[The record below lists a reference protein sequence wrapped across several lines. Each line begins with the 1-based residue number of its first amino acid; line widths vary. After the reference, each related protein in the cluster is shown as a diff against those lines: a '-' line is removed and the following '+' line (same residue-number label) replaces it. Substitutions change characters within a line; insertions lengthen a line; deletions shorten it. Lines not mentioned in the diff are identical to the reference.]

1 MLYPAHSGTDVVVAL
16 ESNHCPPDPEETAE
30 AYCMGRLSDK
40 ADATAFEEHC
50 FVCPRCLA
58 VAEATKRYVRN
69 MQIAA
74 RRLRNENR
82 DLGQT
87 GRR

>member
-1 MLYPAHSGTDVVVAL
+1 VVAL
-16 ESNHCPPDPEETAE
+16 KANHCPPDPEETAE
-30 AYCMGRLSDK
+30 AYCMGTLSDK

-58 VAEATKRYVRN
+58 VVEATERYVRN
-69 MQIAA
+69 MRIAA